1 MSDDLAA
8 MFDEAYAAAE
18 GVDISDSD
26 ELSGGADVNMG
37 DDLQIGDDTEDIDTN
52 SGTEDEPTDTEEGT
66 PSDSTFDWATYKDQ
80 MVKVKVQ
87 GEEIELPLGEAL
99 NGYMRQADYTKKT
112 QAVSEDLKLSAWAKQ
127 LRDAFQTD
135 PAGAIQYLQ
144 QAYQVQTQTVNP
156 YEDIDPELQPLVQ
169 TVREQQQIV
178 QQLQTQLQAVEQDRI
193 LNEVRAEVAQ
203 VRAEFPDFDATTVL
217 PVAAERGLNIR
228 DAYLLVNAEKVIMS
242 RNDVA
247 KATADA
253 QQVAEREAQ
262 KRKNAAKTQSTSNV
276 AGKPTS
282 TVPEFD
288 SFEDLL
294 NWNMKN
300 AG

>member
-1 MSDDLAA
+1 MSDDLTA

-18 GVDISDSD
+18 SVGISDD
-26 ELSGGADVNMG
+26 TPEFDSGAEINMG
-37 DDLQIGDDTEDIDTN
+37 DDPQVESDLDNEVV
-52 SGTEDEPTDTEEGT
+52 SGTEDVSTDTVEGA

-80 MVKVKVQ
+80 MVKLKVQ

-112 QAVSEDLKLSAWAKQ
+112 QAVAEDLKLSTWAKQ

-144 QAYQVQTQTVNP
+144 QAYQVQTPTADP

-169 TVREQQQIV
+169 TVRQQQQIV
-178 QQLQTQLQAVEQDRI
+178 QQLQTQLQAVEQERV

-228 DAYLLVNAEKVIMS
+228 DAYLLVNAERVIMS
-242 RNDVA
+242 KSDAA
-247 KATADA
+247 KAAA
-253 QQVAEREAQ
+253 EAAVVAEREAQ
-262 KRKNAAKTQSTSNV
+262 KRKNSAKTQSTSNV
-276 AGKPTS
+276 AGKPAS
-282 TVPEFD
+282 TIPEFD

-300 AG
+300 AV